1 MEKCIEKHCTKQELI
16 LFKNST
22 VKARNAKNVKLEEM
36 IGYVILNLNLKTT
49 RAGNAVFRVV
59 NHVNVTSPVFG
70 NYTENTLASIHVIEK
85 KFQKV

>member
-1 MEKCIEKHCTKQELI
+1 
-16 LFKNST
+16 
-22 VKARNAKNVKLEEM
+22 M

-85 KFQKV
+85 KFQRV